1 MFLSFSFDIS
11 LLGNTNE
18 ILSIQNIECESL
30 GVLKNYFL
38 EDGFKVYEVHAAKQK
53 IPDSIDNF
61 DAVILLGGPMSANDN
76 HEYLKKEKQ
85 IVIESLKL
93 EVPLLGICLG
103 SQIIADS
110 VGAMVYRGPKKEIG
124 WGEVELTEIGKT
136 SLFKGIAEEKIQV
149 FHWHGDT
156 FGLPDEA
163 KTLSFSKLYTQAFE
177 YKTAIGLQ
185 FHLEVTT
192 QMILEWIQAYK
203 EELFSEEI
211 DKNDILFDI
220 DSKVRNLNRYSKIV
234 YNNFISNLI

>member
-1 MFLSFSFDIS
+1 MFLRLSFNI
-11 LLGNTNE
+11 LLLRNTNE
-18 ILSIQNIECESL
+18 ILSIQKIECESL
-30 GVLKNYFL
+30 GNLKNFFL
-38 EDGFKVYEVHAAKQK
+38 EDGFKVYEVHATKQK
-53 IPDSIDNF
+53 IPDSIDGF

-110 VGAMVYRGPKKEIG
+110 VGAKVYRGSKKEIG
-124 WGEVELTEIGKT
+124 WGPVEITDIGRT

-156 FGLPDEA
+156 FDLPNEA
-163 KTLSFSKLYTQAFE
+163 RTLSFSNLYTQAFE

-185 FHLEVTT
+185 FHLEVTK

-203 EELFSEEI
+203 EELYSEKI

-220 DSKVRNLNRYSKIV
+220 DSKVRDLNRYSKIV
-234 YNNFISNLI
+234 YNNFISNLK